1 MPGSPTP
8 EQVKQH
14 ERLIDHFK
22 RVYSIVAGLAL
33 TEACRRSLPIESIFD
48 FRLWMFA
55 TLFITLVPIF
65 HGGDRSLDQK
75 HSGRPPQNLWERFK
89 LVWDDYM
96 LLLTAVLFV
105 CIAESIPSAADIR
118 SANEFAPGR
127 FYFWMS
133 VTFGFDVF
141 VLFVDGLKNW
151 KRRSELRPYPVWI
164 VANSL
169 LCAVCLIA
177 SQLVLLDFSLKT
189 VSVAILGDVTLFT
202 LSLVVFVCAVVR
214 TIVDYLF
221 GEVFLFPGT
230 KTGHAI

>member
-1 MPGSPTP
+1 MSGSPAP
-8 EQVKQH
+8 DPLKQH

-75 HSGRPPQNLWERFK
+75 HCGRPPQTVWERVAF
-89 LVWDDYM
+89 VWDDYM

-105 CIAESIPSAADIR
+105 CIAESIPSAADIGTP
-118 SANEFAPGR
+118 SDFAPGR

-141 VLFVDGLKNW
+141 VLGVDYVKNW
-151 KRRSELRPYPVWI
+151 QRRSELRPYWVWI

-169 LCAVCLIA
+169 LCYICLRA
-177 SQLVLLDFSLKT
+177 SQLVLLDYSVKT
-189 VSVAILGDVTLFT
+189 VSVALLGDVTLFT
-202 LSLVVFVCAVVR
+202 LSVVVFICALLR
-214 TIVDYLF
+214 TIVDYSV
-221 GEVFLFPGT
+221 GDAFLFPRT
-230 KTGHAI
+230 NTGQTI

>member
-1 MPGSPTP
+1 
-8 EQVKQH
+8 
-14 ERLIDHFK
+14 
-22 RVYSIVAGLAL
+22 
-33 TEACRRSLPIESIFD
+33 
-48 FRLWMFA
+48 
-55 TLFITLVPIF
+55 
-65 HGGDRSLDQK
+65 
-75 HSGRPPQNLWERFK
+75 
-89 LVWDDYM
+89 
-96 LLLTAVLFV
+96 
-105 CIAESIPSAADIR
+105 
-118 SANEFAPGR
+118 
-127 FYFWMS
+127 
-133 VTFGFDVF
+133 